1 MSGKKEIIIVDQTT
15 MIATTTVKEIGQIL
29 IGRSKGELL
38 RILGVTGIMT
48 NDVMTM
54 MNVGMTVE
62 MTVGMTAA
70 MIIGMIAG
78 MTAEMTAE
86 MTAGMTIEIVVIAV
100 IRNELMIGKGHRGH
114 LGKKNQ
120 GLLKDPHLIMTTHSG
135 IPNGKEWKCRKKL
148 KHWRKEENI
157 SSMRKRTKRPKYWP
171 KRKNGKENDHLL
183 QKVWN

>member
-54 MNVGMTVE
+54 MNVGMTI
-62 MTVGMTAA
+62 G

-78 MTAEMTAE
+78 MTAEMTAGMTTVSVMTAEMTAE

-100 IRNELMIGKGHRGH
+100 IRNGPMIGKGHRGH

-120 GLLKDPHLIMTTHSG
+120 GLLKDPRLIMT
-135 IPNGKEWKCRKKL
+135 
-148 KHWRKEENI
+148 
-157 SSMRKRTKRPKYWP
+157 
-171 KRKNGKENDHLL
+171 
-183 QKVWN
+183 

>member
-1 MSGKKEIIIVDQTT
+1 MGEIIIVDQK

-54 MNVGMTVE
+54 MNVGMTAE
-62 MTVGMTAA
+62 MTVGMTA
-70 MIIGMIAG
+70 G
-78 MTAEMTAE
+78 MTPVSVMTAE
-86 MTAGMTIEIVVIAV
+86 MTAGMTIEIVVIEV

-120 GLLKDPHLIMTTHSG
+120 GGH
-135 IPNGKEWKCRKKL
+135 
-148 KHWRKEENI
+148 
-157 SSMRKRTKRPKYWP
+157 
-171 KRKNGKENDHLL
+171 
-183 QKVWN
+183 

>member
-54 MNVGMTVE
+54 MNVGMT
-62 MTVGMTAA
+62 
-70 MIIGMIAG
+70 IGMIAG
-78 MTAEMTAE
+78 MTAEMTAGMTTVSVMTAE

-120 GLLKDPHLIMTTHSG
+120 GLLKDLI
-135 IPNGKEWKCRKKL
+135 
-148 KHWRKEENI
+148 
-157 SSMRKRTKRPKYWP
+157 
-171 KRKNGKENDHLL
+171 
-183 QKVWN
+183 

>member
-70 MIIGMIAG
+70 MIIGMIIGMIAG
-78 MTAEMTAE
+78 MTAEMTAGR
-86 MTAGMTIEIVVIAV
+86 TTEIVVIEV

-114 LGKKNQ
+114 LGK
-120 GLLKDPHLIMTTHSG
+120 
-135 IPNGKEWKCRKKL
+135 
-148 KHWRKEENI
+148 
-157 SSMRKRTKRPKYWP
+157 
-171 KRKNGKENDHLL
+171 
-183 QKVWN
+183 

>member
-1 MSGKKEIIIVDQTT
+1 MTTLVMVAACTRIEKLKKKEIIIVDQK

-29 IGRSKGELL
+29 IRRSKGELL

-70 MIIGMIAG
+70 MIIGMIIG
-78 MTAEMTAE
+78 MTT
-86 MTAGMTIEIVVIAV
+86 EIVVIEV
-100 IRNELMIGKGHRGH
+100 IRNGPMIVKGHRGH

-120 GLLKDPHLIMTTHSG
+120 GLL
-135 IPNGKEWKCRKKL
+135 
-148 KHWRKEENI
+148 
-157 SSMRKRTKRPKYWP
+157 
-171 KRKNGKENDHLL
+171 
-183 QKVWN
+183 